1 MESGPKLLQHRLPRS
16 EYYIA
21 VPAALFRILI
31 APVFKNPFTI
41 FIHSSIYSEKSM
53 LMKCWDRQT
62 QSKHPM
68 PATVV
73 EPPHN
78 HCLSTPQRVSVSS
91 CLKSNL
97 NRTSFQQQISMFQS
111 HFQKVQKN
119 TIDQNPNS
127 VIEKKNSMSKKIWV
141 SSVIPNTFCKR
152 PYVLLSLRGKRP
164 FSSGA

>member
-1 MESGPKLLQHRLPRS
+1 MSIAWLSNFSVFGTLAGRITDQIVVMKSGPNLLQYRLSRS
-16 EYYIA
+16 EYYLP

-31 APVFKNPFTI
+31 APVLKTPFII

-53 LMKCWDRQT
+53 LMKCWDRQI
-62 QSKHPM
+62 QSKRPM
-68 PATVV
+68 PAAVV

-78 HCLSTPQRVSVSS
+78 CCLSTPQRVSVSS

-97 NRTSFQQQISMFQS
+97 NRSSFHQQISTFQS

-127 VIEKKNSMSKKIWV
+127 VIGKKKN
-141 SSVIPNTFCKR
+141 
-152 PYVLLSLRGKRP
+152 
-164 FSSGA
+164 